1 MWKCLNKHKNN
12 VGVKLK
18 VKKFSETKI
27 AREGFADNFHKLSVS
42 LQVKRRKLNSTDRIF
57 WSWRLEK
64 MQEAEEIKKR
74 KFMNEAMI
82 KKTVSAVLFTAMLV
96 GIGLGVK
103 FGLF

>member
-1 MWKCLNKHKNN
+1 MKTEMNEMR
-12 VGVKLK
+12 VR
-18 VKKFSETKI
+18 TKQLENR
-27 AREGFADNFHKLSVS
+27 AM
-42 LQVKRRKLNSTDRIF
+42 
-57 WSWRLEK
+57 EK

-96 GIGLGVK
+96 RIGLGVK

>member
-1 MWKCLNKHKNN
+1 MKTEMKEMRVRTAQLENR
-12 VGVKLK
+12 
-18 VKKFSETKI
+18 
-27 AREGFADNFHKLSVS
+27 AM
-42 LQVKRRKLNSTDRIF
+42 
-57 WSWRLEK
+57 EK

-82 KKTVSAVLFTAMLV
+82 KKTVTVVLSIAMLV

>member
-1 MWKCLNKHKNN
+1 MKTEMNEMR
-12 VGVKLK
+12 VR
-18 VKKFSETKI
+18 TKQLENH
-27 AREGFADNFHKLSVS
+27 AM
-42 LQVKRRKLNSTDRIF
+42 
-57 WSWRLEK
+57 EK

-82 KKTVSAVLFTAMLV
+82 KKTVTAVLSIAMLV

>member
-1 MWKCLNKHKNN
+1 MKTEMNEMR
-12 VGVKLK
+12 VR
-18 VKKFSETKI
+18 TKQLENH
-27 AREGFADNFHKLSVS
+27 AM
-42 LQVKRRKLNSTDRIF
+42 
-57 WSWRLEK
+57 EK

-82 KKTVSAVLFTAMLV
+82 KKTVTVVLSIAMLV